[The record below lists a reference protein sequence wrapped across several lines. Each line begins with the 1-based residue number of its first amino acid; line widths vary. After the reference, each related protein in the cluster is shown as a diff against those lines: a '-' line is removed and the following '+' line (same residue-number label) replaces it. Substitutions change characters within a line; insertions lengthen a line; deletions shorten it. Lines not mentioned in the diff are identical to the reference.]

1 VRIGAEVRGQR
12 LEFDGGERSLLGKDR
27 DRAAIHV
34 ELTVADDHK
43 VLGRVLRRPFA
54 HRHNPLADHAQG
66 LARLLELPAGD
77 GQDAVGDL
85 GHSLYYHGEVTD
97 LILLRFPATL
107 ELTLA
112 AMTAAILLAFPLGIL
127 AAWKSHTW
135 MDRLA
140 LLFSL
145 FGLAM
150 PNFWLGPLLII
161 VFSIDLG
168 LLPVSG
174 SGSLTHLVLP
184 ALTLGTAMAALLT
197 RMIRSSLLE
206 VIHEDYIQAARAKGL
221 SERKV
226 WLKHALRNSLLPV
239 ITILGLQFGALLAGS
254 VITETIFAWP
264 GIGRLTIEAIQTR
277 DYLLVQGCVLA
288 IAVSYL
294 VINLFTDVLYRLID
308 PRISYGK

>member
-1 VRIGAEVRGQR
+1 
-12 LEFDGGERSLLGKDR
+12 
-27 DRAAIHV
+27 
-34 ELTVADDHK
+34 
-43 VLGRVLRRPFA
+43 
-54 HRHNPLADHAQG
+54 
-66 LARLLELPAGD
+66 
-77 GQDAVGDL
+77 
-85 GHSLYYHGEVTD
+85 
-97 LILLRFPATL
+97 
-107 ELTLA
+107 
-112 AMTAAILLAFPLGIL
+112 
-127 AAWKSHTW
+127 
-135 MDRLA
+135 
-140 LLFSL
+140 
-145 FGLAM
+145 
-150 PNFWLGPLLII
+150 
-161 VFSIDLG
+161 LG

>member
-1 VRIGAEVRGQR
+1 MRRYLLSR
-12 LEFDGGERSLLGKDR
+12 FLSFLPSLLGVLTLVFFL
-27 DRAAIHV
+27 IHLVPGDPV
-34 ELTVADDHK
+34 EAM
-43 VLGRVLRRPFA
+43 LGETASATDKEALRRELGLDE
-54 HRHNPLADHAQG
+54 PLWKQYISYLQG
-66 LARLLELPAGD
+66 L
-77 GQDAVGDL
+77 AVGDL

-112 AMTAAILLAFPLGIL
+112 AMTVAILLAFPLGIL

>member
-1 VRIGAEVRGQR
+1 MRRYLLSR
-12 LEFDGGERSLLGKDR
+12 FLSFLPSLLG
-27 DRAAIHV
+27 ALTLVFFLIHLVPGDPV
-34 ELTVADDHK
+34 EAM
-43 VLGRVLRRPFA
+43 LGETASASDKEALRRELGLDE
-54 HRHNPLADHAQG
+54 PLWKQYISYLQG
-66 LARLLELPAGD
+66 L
-77 GQDAVGDL
+77 AVGDL
-85 GHSLYYHGEVTD
+85 GRSLYYHGEVTD

-112 AMTAAILLAFPLGIL
+112 AMTVAILLAFPLGIL

>member
-1 VRIGAEVRGQR
+1 MRRYLLSR
-12 LEFDGGERSLLGKDR
+12 FLSFLPSLLGVLTLVFFL
-27 DRAAIHV
+27 IHLVPGDPV
-34 ELTVADDHK
+34 EAM
-43 VLGRVLRRPFA
+43 LGETASATDKEALRRELGLDE
-54 HRHNPLADHAQG
+54 PLWKQYISYLQG
-66 LARLLELPAGD
+66 L
-77 GQDAVGDL
+77 AVGDL
-85 GHSLYYHGEVTD
+85 GRSLYYHGEVTD

>member
-1 VRIGAEVRGQR
+1 M
-12 LEFDGGERSLLGKDR
+12 LGETASATDKE
-27 DRAAIHV
+27 A
-34 ELTVADDHK
+34 
-43 VLGRVLRRPFA
+43 LRRELGLDE
-54 HRHNPLADHAQG
+54 PLWKQYISYLQG
-66 LARLLELPAGD
+66 L
-77 GQDAVGDL
+77 AVGDL
-85 GHSLYYHGEVTD
+85 GRSLYYHGEVTD